1 MEIEK
6 ADLEKKNSSVLKQL
20 ETAKIELDKE

>member
-20 ETAKIELDKE
+20 ETAKIELEKE